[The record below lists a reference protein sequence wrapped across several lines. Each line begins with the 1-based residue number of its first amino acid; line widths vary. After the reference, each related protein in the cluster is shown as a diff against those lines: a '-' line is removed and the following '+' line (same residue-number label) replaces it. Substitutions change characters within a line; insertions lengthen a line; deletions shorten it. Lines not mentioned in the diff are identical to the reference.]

1 MIYIGGMNDQKP
13 TDDQNGV
20 LIFMI
25 AFTIFVVAFGL
36 ILIWSRKKIRLVILL
51 YKETAKAIFDMPG
64 LIAIPVIV
72 S

>member
-1 MIYIGGMNDQKP
+1 MIYIDGMNYQKP

>member
-1 MIYIGGMNDQKP
+1 MIYTSDMNYQN
-13 TDDQNGV
+13 DQNGS
-20 LIFMI
+20 LISMI

>member
-1 MIYIGGMNDQKP
+1 MIYIGGMNYQKP